1 MKLVI
6 FGSGQGGA
14 MVRRW
19 LSAEHELLAFADND
33 TARWGSSIDEIRVLS
48 PQEALR
54 LQPELIWI
62 AVLNREAEE
71 SITSQLIQMG
81 YTKAIIG
88 LAEIRRNMDIRLATL
103 RLLAD
108 EVRGRRI
115 PGACAEL
122 GVYRGELAR
131 ELNALLPDREL
142 FLFDTFEGF
151 ADKDINKEREIVAS
165 TKAKIGDFCDTSI
178 ELVRSR
184 LPHPEMAHFYKGRFP
199 ESAPDALPPL
209 CLVSLDTD
217 LYEPTKQGLSYF
229 YPRMANGGI
238 ILVHDYNSLQFRGV
252 KQAVRE
258 FCTANGLAIIPVPD
272 LHGSA
277 MVVKQ

>member
-6 FGSGQGGA
+6 FGCGQGGA

-33 TARWGSSIDEIRVLS
+33 ITRWGNCVDEIRVMS
-48 PQEALR
+48 PKEALE
-54 LQPELIWI
+54 LGPELIWI

-71 SITSQLIQMG
+71 NIASQLLQMG
-81 YTKAIIG
+81 YTKDLIG
-88 LAEIRRNMDIRLATL
+88 LTEIRRNMDIRLATL

-108 EVRGRRI
+108 EVRGRQI
-115 PGACAEL
+115 SGACAEL
-122 GVYRGELAR
+122 GVYRGDLAR

-151 ADKDINKEREIVAS
+151 YDKDIDKEHDVVAS
-165 TKAKIGDFCDTSI
+165 TKAKTGDFGDTSI

-184 LPHPEMAHFYKGRFP
+184 LPHPEMAHFYKGYFP
-199 ESAPDALPPL
+199 ESAPDELPSL

-217 LYEPTKQGLSYF
+217 LYEPTKQGLAYF
-229 YPRMANGGI
+229 YPRMAGGGI
-238 ILVHDYNSLQFRGV
+238 ILIHDYNSLQFRGV

-258 FCTANGLAIIPVPD
+258 FCAENGLAIIPVPD

>member
-1 MKLVI
+1 MKLII

-33 TARWGSSIDEIRVLS
+33 SARWGKNVDGIRILS
-48 PQEALR
+48 PQEALK

-62 AVLNREAEE
+62 AVLNREAEK
-71 SITSQLIQMG
+71 SICSQLLSMG
-81 YTKAIIG
+81 YTKDIIG
-88 LAEIRRNMDIRLATL
+88 LTEIRRNMDIRLATL

-108 EVRGRRI
+108 EVRERQI

-122 GVYRGELAR
+122 GVYRGDLAR

-151 ADKDINKEREIVAS
+151 ADIDIEKEHELVSS
-165 TKAKIGDFCDTSI
+165 TKAKTGDFCDTSV
-178 ELVRSR
+178 ELVKSR
-184 LPHPEMAHFYKGRFP
+184 LPHPEKAYFYKGRFP
-199 ESAPDALPPL
+199 ESAPNDLTSL

-217 LYEPTKQGLSYF
+217 LYEPTKQGLEYF
-229 YPRMANGGI
+229 YPRMVRGGL
-238 ILVHDYNSLQFRGV
+238 ILVHDYNSTQFRGV

-258 FCTANGLAIIPVPD
+258 FCSSNGLAIIPVPD

>member
-19 LSAEHELLAFADND
+19 LSAEHKLLAFADND
-33 TARWGSSIDEIRVLS
+33 SARWGTCVDEIRVIS
-48 PQEALR
+48 PQEALE

-71 SITSQLIQMG
+71 NISSQLLQLG
-81 YTKAIIG
+81 YTKNIIG
-88 LAEIRRNMDIRLATL
+88 LSEIRRNMDIRLATL

-108 EVRGRRI
+108 EVRDRQI
-115 PGACAEL
+115 PGSCAEL
-122 GVYRGELAR
+122 GVYRGDLAR

-151 ADKDINKEREIVAS
+151 ADADIDKEHEVVTS
-165 TKAKIGDFCDTSI
+165 TKAKTGDFCDTSI
-178 ELVRSR
+178 ELVRGR
-184 LPHPEMAHFYKGRFP
+184 LPHPDMAHFYKGRFP
-199 ESAPDALPPL
+199 ESAPYDLPPL

-217 LYEPTKQGLSYF
+217 LYEPTKKGLDYF
-229 YPRMANGGI
+229 YPRMVGGGI
-238 ILVHDYNSLQFRGV
+238 ILIHDYNSLQFRGV

-277 MVVKQ
+277 IVVKQ

>member
-1 MKLVI
+1 MRLVI

-19 LSAEHELLAFADND
+19 LSADSELLAFADND
-33 TARWGSSIDEIRVLS
+33 SARWNSCVEGTKVLP
-48 PQEALR
+48 PQEALK
-54 LQPELIWI
+54 LQPELVII
-62 AVLNREAEE
+62 AVLNREAEAD
-71 SITSQLIQMG
+71 IATQLLKLG
-81 YTKAIIG
+81 YTKDVIG
-88 LAEIRRNMDIRLATL
+88 LSEIRRKVDIRLATL

-108 EVRGRRI
+108 EVNGRKI

-122 GVYRGELAR
+122 GVYKGDLAR
-131 ELNALLPDREL
+131 ELNALLPDKEL

-151 ADKDINKEREIVAS
+151 ADADIDKEREIVSS
-165 TKAKIGDFCDTSI
+165 TKAKTGDFGDTCI
-178 ELVRSR
+178 ELVKSR

-199 ESAPDALPPL
+199 ESAPNDLPPL

-217 LYEPTKQGLSYF
+217 LYEPTKQGLAYF
-229 YPRMANGGI
+229 YPRMVIGGI
-238 ILVHDYNSLQFRGV
+238 ILIHDYNSTQFLGV
-252 KQAVRE
+252 RKAVRE
-258 FCTANGLAIIPVPD
+258 FCAAESLAIIPVPD